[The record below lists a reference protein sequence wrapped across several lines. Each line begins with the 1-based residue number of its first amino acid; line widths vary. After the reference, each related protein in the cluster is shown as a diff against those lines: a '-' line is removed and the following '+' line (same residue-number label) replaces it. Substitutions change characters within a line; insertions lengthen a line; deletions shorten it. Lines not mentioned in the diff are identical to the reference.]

1 MRQEKTLK
9 DLNLLDRFLFA
20 EAADDPEFVELLL
33 EIILGKDIALKHL
46 PQTEKENRK
55 SLWSKHIKLDVWAM
69 DTDDAIYDTEVQNRN
84 TGNLPKRTRFY
95 HDLIGSKLLP
105 PGTVD
110 YSKLNDVFVIMIM
123 PFDLFGEGAYQYTF
137 RMSCREFPGLELNDG
152 VTTIFLNTKGT
163 NTNGVSDELI
173 ALLKYFEDTRPET
186 AAKSESKRILKMQEK
201 VEAIRANEEIGVK
214 LMNAW
219 EEKIYDREDGRQ
231 EGLQEGLRQGMEK
244 GLQAGIEKGLQ
255 QGIEKGLQ
263 AGLEKGL
270 QQGFTDAQEQLIIKM
285 KRTLSDEEIANL
297 TDIPLETVK
306 AIS

>member
-1 MRQEKTLK
+1 MKQEKTLK

-33 EIILGKDIALKHL
+33 EIILGRDIALKHL
-46 PQTEKENRK
+46 PQTEKEKRK

-105 PGTVD
+105 PGTID
-110 YSKLNDVFVIMIM
+110 YSKLNDVVVIMIM
-123 PFDLFGEGAYQYTF
+123 PFDLFGKGAYQYTF
-137 RMSCREFPGLELNDG
+137 RMSCSEFPGLTLNDG

-163 NTNGVSDELI
+163 NTGGVSDELI
-173 ALLKYFEDTRPET
+173 ALLKYFEDTRPEI
-186 AAKSESKRILKMQEK
+186 AAESDSKRILKMHEK

-231 EGLQEGLRQGMEK
+231 EGF
-244 GLQAGIEKGLQ
+244 A
-255 QGIEKGLQ
+255 
-263 AGLEKGL
+263 A
-270 QQGFTDAQEQLIIKM
+270 AQEQLILKM
-285 KRTLSDEEIANL
+285 KRKLSDEEIADL
-297 TDIPLETVK
+297 TDIPLEKVK
-306 AIS
+306 AISSK